1 MMEKETNQNIE
12 SLKENA
18 TSGAEETM
26 EATEVMEPTETVDT
40 VDTVESTE
48 TVDTVESAET
58 SETAEAV
65 EPTEQTELS
74 ESAEMVEPTEQTETS
89 QPSSPS
95 TTSSGRKKH
104 SLSGKILIASLVVF
118 ALISLCA
125 LGYPFISHT
134 VNNIWA
140 RGSVVEYDNTVKTM
154 SDSEK
159 EAIMQAARDYNS
171 HASNAVK
178 DMLDNEDVDTEYED
192 VLNVVGDGQM
202 GTITIPCIDCNLPI
216 YHSTK
221 DGRKLN
227 DGAVHLINTALPIGG
242 EGNHCAISAHT
253 ALPGKDL
260 FNRLDEVEVGDMFYI
275 TVLDDTR
282 AYKVTDVNV
291 VLPEETQLLSRVPG
305 KDLCTLITCT
315 PYAVNTHRLLVTG
328 ERVFEST
335 KTLDDLIDETGA
347 DSGITIKT
355 LIVIACAVGM
365 LIVVIIFLMLV
376 KPWRFIARKK
386 LTADDTTM
394 IETENAQGT
403 QSSEQDISDAEK
415 SADSNTVE
423 NADKS

>member
-1 MMEKETNQNIE
+1 MEKETNQNTE

-26 EATEVMEPTETVDT
+26 EATEVKEPTETVDT
-40 VDTVESTE
+40 MESAEQTEPVEIVESTE
-48 TVDTVESAET
+48 
-58 SETAEAV
+58 
-65 EPTEQTELS
+65 PTETPQ
-74 ESAEMVEPTEQTETS
+74 
-89 QPSSPS
+89 
-95 TTSSGRKKH
+95 TSSLSMTSSVRKKR
-104 SLSGKILIASLVVF
+104 SLSSKILIASLVVF
-118 ALISLCA
+118 AVISLCA

-140 RGSVVEYDNTVKTM
+140 RGSVVGYDNTVKTM

-202 GTITIPCIDCNLPI
+202 GTLTIPCIDCNLPV

-253 ALPGKDL
+253 ALPGKEL

-282 AYKVTDVNV
+282 AYKVTDINV
-291 VLPEETQLLSRVPG
+291 VLPEDTKLLSRVPG

-365 LIVVIIFLMLV
+365 LLVLIIILLLV
-376 KPWRFIARKK
+376 KPWRFIAKK
-386 LTADDTTM
+386 KSTADDTNSV
-394 IETENAQGT
+394 EAENEQGV
-403 QSSEQDISDAEK
+403 QSSEQGISDDEK
-415 SADSNTVE
+415 LVDSETVE
-423 NADKS
+423 NTDKS

>member
-1 MMEKETNQNIE
+1 MMEKETNQNTE

-26 EATEVMEPTETVDT
+26 EETEVMEPTETVDT
-40 VDTVESTE
+40 VESAEQTKLVEIVESTE
-48 TVDTVESAET
+48 
-58 SETAEAV
+58 
-65 EPTEQTELS
+65 PTETPQT
-74 ESAEMVEPTEQTETS
+74 
-89 QPSSPS
+89 SSPS
-95 TTSSGRKKH
+95 MTSSGRKKR
-104 SLSGKILIASLVVF
+104 SLSSKILIASLVVF
-118 ALISLCA
+118 AVVSLCA

-140 RGSVVEYDNTVKTM
+140 RGSVVSYDNTVKTM
-154 SDSEK
+154 SDSTK

-202 GTITIPCIDCNLPI
+202 GTLTIPCIDCNLPV

-253 ALPGKDL
+253 ALPGKEL

-282 AYKVTDVNV
+282 AYKVTDINV
-291 VLPEETQLLSRVPG
+291 VLPEDTKLLSRVPG

-365 LIVVIIFLMLV
+365 LLVLIIILLLV
-376 KPWRFIARKK
+376 KPWRFIAKK
-386 LTADDTTM
+386 KSTGDD
-394 IETENAQGT
+394 ISSVEAENEQGV
-403 QSSEQDISDAEK
+403 QSSEQGISDAEK
-415 SADSNTVE
+415 SVDSETVE
-423 NADKS
+423 NTDKS

>member
-1 MMEKETNQNIE
+1 MEKETNQNTK
-12 SLKENA
+12 SLRENA
-18 TSGAEETM
+18 TSGVEEPVETAETTKTSGVTETAETM
-26 EATEVMEPTETVDT
+26 EVTEPTKH
-40 VDTVESTE
+40 TE
-48 TVDTVESAET
+48 P
-58 SETAEAV
+58 V
-65 EPTEQTELS
+65 EPVKQMGE
-74 ESAEMVEPTEQTETS
+74 TETS
-89 QPSSPS
+89 QQSSPS
-95 TTSSGRKKH
+95 TTSSGRKKR

-118 ALISLCA
+118 ALVSLCA
-125 LGYPFISHT
+125 LGYPLISHT

-140 RGSVVEYDNTVKTM
+140 RGSVVDYDNTVKTM

-159 EAIMQAARDYNS
+159 EAMMQAAREYNS

-202 GTITIPCIDCNLPI
+202 GTLTIPCIDCNLPV
-216 YHSTK
+216 YHTTK

-260 FNRLDEVEVGDMFYI
+260 FNHLDEVEVGDMFYV

-282 AYKVTDVNV
+282 AYKVTDINV
-291 VLPEETQLLSRVPG
+291 VLPEDTRLLARVPG

-347 DSGITIKT
+347 DSGITGKL

-365 LIVVIIFLMLV
+365 LIVLIIILLLV
-376 KPWRFIARKK
+376 KPWRFITKK
-386 LTADDTTM
+386 KSTADDTGTA
-394 IETENAQGT
+394 ETENAQGI
-403 QSSEQDISDAEK
+403 QNSKQGISDAEN
-415 SADSNTVE
+415 SADSETVE
-423 NADKS
+423 NADKSED

>member
-1 MMEKETNQNIE
+1 MMEKEKNQNTE
-12 SLKENA
+12 SLRENA
-18 TSGAEETM
+18 TSGVEEPVETSGETEPTAETM
-26 EATEVMEPTETVDT
+26 ETVGTVEPAEQTGETET
-40 VDTVESTE
+40 
-48 TVDTVESAET
+48 
-58 SETAEAV
+58 
-65 EPTEQTELS
+65 PQL
-74 ESAEMVEPTEQTETS
+74 
-89 QPSSPS
+89 SSPS
-95 TTSSGRKKH
+95 TTSSGRKKR
-104 SLSGKILIASLVVF
+104 SLSSKILIASLVVF

-125 LGYPFISHT
+125 LGYPLISHT

-140 RGSVVEYDNTVKTM
+140 RGSVVDYDNTVKTM

-159 EAIMQAARDYNS
+159 EEMMQAAREYNS

-178 DMLDNEDVDTEYED
+178 DMLDNEDVDTEYEE

-202 GTITIPCIDCNLPI
+202 GTLTIPCIDCNLPV
-216 YHSTK
+216 YHTTK

-260 FNRLDEVEVGDMFYI
+260 FNRLDEVEVGDMFYV

-282 AYKVTDVNV
+282 AYKVTDINV
-291 VLPEETQLLSRVPG
+291 VLPEDTRLLARVPG

-347 DSGITIKT
+347 DSGITGRL
-355 LIVIACAVGM
+355 LIVIASAVGM
-365 LIVVIIFLMLV
+365 LIVLTIILLLV
-376 KPWRFIARKK
+376 KPWRFVAKK
-386 LTADDTTM
+386 KSTAVDTDTA
-394 IETENAQGT
+394 ETENTQGM
-403 QSSEQDISDAEK
+403 QDIEQGISDAEN
-415 SADSNTVE
+415 SVDCETVE
-423 NADKS
+423 NADKSED

>member
-1 MMEKETNQNIE
+1 MEKETNQNTE
-12 SLKENA
+12 SLRENA
-18 TSGAEETM
+18 TSGVKEPVETTVVTEIAETTEETM
-26 EATEVMEPTETVDT
+26 ETSGVAGTAETMGAAEPT
-40 VDTVESTE
+40 DTVETI
-48 TVDTVESAET
+48 
-58 SETAEAV
+58 
-65 EPTEQTELS
+65 
-74 ESAEMVEPTEQTETS
+74 EQTETS

-104 SLSGKILIASLVVF
+104 SLSSKILIASLIVF

-159 EAIMQAARDYNS
+159 EAMMQAAREYNS

-202 GTITIPCIDCNLPI
+202 GTLTIPCIDCNLPV
-216 YHSTK
+216 YHTTK

-260 FNRLDEVEVGDMFYI
+260 FNRLDEVEVGDMFYV

-282 AYKVTDVNV
+282 AYKVTDINV
-291 VLPEETQLLSRVPG
+291 VLPEDTQLLSRVPG

-365 LIVVIIFLMLV
+365 LLVLIIVLLLV
-376 KPWRFIARKK
+376 KPWRFIAKK
-386 LTADDTTM
+386 KSTGDDTAM
-394 IETENAQGT
+394 VEAENDQGM

-415 SADSNTVE
+415 SVDSETVE
-423 NADKS
+423 NDDKS

>member
-1 MMEKETNQNIE
+1 MMEKETNQNTE

-26 EATEVMEPTETVDT
+26 EETEVKEP
-40 VDTVESTE
+40 TE
-48 TVDTVESAET
+48 TVDTVESAEQT
-58 SETAEAV
+58 EPVEIVEST
-65 EPTEQTELS
+65 EPTETPQ
-74 ESAEMVEPTEQTETS
+74 
-89 QPSSPS
+89 
-95 TTSSGRKKH
+95 TSSLSMTSSVRKKR
-104 SLSGKILIASLVVF
+104 SLSSKILIASLVVF
-118 ALISLCA
+118 AVISLCA

-140 RGSVVEYDNTVKTM
+140 RGSVVGYDNTVKTM

-202 GTITIPCIDCNLPI
+202 GTLTIPCIDCNLPV

-253 ALPGKDL
+253 ALPGKEL

-282 AYKVTDVNV
+282 AYKVTDINV
-291 VLPEETQLLSRVPG
+291 VLPEDTQLLSRVPG

-335 KTLDDLIDETGA
+335 KTLNDLIDETGA

-365 LIVVIIFLMLV
+365 LIVLIIILLLV
-376 KPWRFIARKK
+376 KPWRFIAKK
-386 LTADDTTM
+386 KSTGDDTAM
-394 IETENAQGT
+394 VGAENDQGM

-415 SADSNTVE
+415 SADSDTVE

>member
-1 MMEKETNQNIE
+1 MEKETNQNTK
-12 SLKENA
+12 SLRENA
-18 TSGAEETM
+18 TSGVEEPVETADTTKTSGVTETAETM
-26 EATEVMEPTETVDT
+26 EVTEPTKH
-40 VDTVESTE
+40 TE
-48 TVDTVESAET
+48 P
-58 SETAEAV
+58 V
-65 EPTEQTELS
+65 EPVKQMGE
-74 ESAEMVEPTEQTETS
+74 TETS
-89 QPSSPS
+89 QQSSPS
-95 TTSSGRKKH
+95 TTSSGRKKR

-118 ALISLCA
+118 ALVSLCA
-125 LGYPFISHT
+125 IGYPLISHT

-140 RGSVVEYDNTVKTM
+140 RGSVVDYDNTVKTM

-159 EAIMQAARDYNS
+159 EAMMQAAREYNS

-202 GTITIPCIDCNLPI
+202 GTLTIPCIDCNLPV
-216 YHSTK
+216 YHTTK

-260 FNRLDEVEVGDMFYI
+260 FNRLDEVEVGDMFYV

-282 AYKVTDVNV
+282 AYKVTDINV
-291 VLPEETQLLSRVPG
+291 VLPEDTRLLSRVPG

-347 DSGITIKT
+347 DSGITGKL

-365 LIVVIIFLMLV
+365 LIVLIIILLLV
-376 KPWRFIARKK
+376 KPWRFIAKKK
-386 LTADDTTM
+386 LTADDTNSV
-394 IETENAQGT
+394 ETENEQGV
-403 QSSEQDISDAEK
+403 QSSEQGISDDEK
-415 SADSNTVE
+415 LVDSETVE
-423 NADKS
+423 NTDKS

>member
-1 MMEKETNQNIE
+1 
-12 SLKENA
+12 
-18 TSGAEETM
+18 
-26 EATEVMEPTETVDT
+26 
-40 VDTVESTE
+40 
-48 TVDTVESAET
+48 
-58 SETAEAV
+58 
-65 EPTEQTELS
+65 
-74 ESAEMVEPTEQTETS
+74 
-89 QPSSPS
+89 
-95 TTSSGRKKH
+95 
-104 SLSGKILIASLVVF
+104 
-118 ALISLCA
+118 
-125 LGYPFISHT
+125 
-134 VNNIWA
+134 
-140 RGSVVEYDNTVKTM
+140 M
-154 SDSEK
+154 SDSKK

-202 GTITIPCIDCNLPI
+202 GTLTIPCIDCNLPV

-253 ALPGKDL
+253 ALPGKEL

-282 AYKVTDVNV
+282 AYKVTDINV
-291 VLPEETQLLSRVPG
+291 VLPEDTKLLSRVPG

-365 LIVVIIFLMLV
+365 LIVLIIILLLV
-376 KPWRFIARKK
+376 KPWRFIAKK
-386 LTADDTTM
+386 KSTGDDTDM
-394 IETENAQGT
+394 VEAENAHGM

-415 SADSNTVE
+415 SVDSETVE
-423 NADKS
+423 NTDKS

>member
-1 MMEKETNQNIE
+1 MMEKDTNQNTE

-26 EATEVMEPTETVDT
+26 EETEVMKPTEVMEPTETVDT
-40 VDTVESTE
+40 V
-48 TVDTVESAET
+48 ESAEQT
-58 SETAEAV
+58 KPVEIM
-65 EPTEQTELS
+65 EPTE
-74 ESAEMVEPTEQTETS
+74 PTETPQT
-89 QPSSPS
+89 SSPS
-95 TTSSGRKKH
+95 MTSSGRKKR
-104 SLSGKILIASLVVF
+104 SLSSKILIASLAVF
-118 ALISLCA
+118 AVISLCA

-140 RGSVVEYDNTVKTM
+140 RGSVVGYDNTVKTM
-154 SDSEK
+154 SDSKK

-202 GTITIPCIDCNLPI
+202 GTLTIPCIDCNLPV

-253 ALPGKDL
+253 ALPGKEL

-282 AYKVTDVNV
+282 AYKVTDINV
-291 VLPEETQLLSRVPG
+291 VLPEDTKLLSRVPG

-365 LIVVIIFLMLV
+365 LIVLIIILLLV
-376 KPWRFIARKK
+376 KPWRFIAKK
-386 LTADDTTM
+386 KSTGDDTDM
-394 IETENAQGT
+394 VEAENAHGM

-415 SADSNTVE
+415 SVDSETVE
-423 NADKS
+423 NTDKS

>member
-1 MMEKETNQNIE
+1 MEKETNQNTE

-26 EATEVMEPTETVDT
+26 EATEVKEPTETVDT
-40 VDTVESTE
+40 MESAEQTEPVEIVESTE
-48 TVDTVESAET
+48 
-58 SETAEAV
+58 
-65 EPTEQTELS
+65 PTETPQ
-74 ESAEMVEPTEQTETS
+74 
-89 QPSSPS
+89 
-95 TTSSGRKKH
+95 TSSLSMTSSVRKKR
-104 SLSGKILIASLVVF
+104 SLSSKILIASLVVF
-118 ALISLCA
+118 AVISLCA

-140 RGSVVEYDNTVKTM
+140 RGSVVGYDNTVKTM

-202 GTITIPCIDCNLPI
+202 GTLTIPCIDCNLPV

-253 ALPGKDL
+253 ALPGKEL

-282 AYKVTDVNV
+282 AYKVTDINV
-291 VLPEETQLLSRVPG
+291 VLPEDTKLLSRVPG

-365 LIVVIIFLMLV
+365 LLVLIIILLLV
-376 KPWRFIARKK
+376 KPWRFIAKK
-386 LTADDTTM
+386 KSTGDDTAM
-394 IETENAQGT
+394 VEAENAHGM

-415 SADSNTVE
+415 SVDSETVE
-423 NADKS
+423 NTDKS

>member
-1 MMEKETNQNIE
+1 MMEKETNQNTE
-12 SLKENA
+12 SLRENA
-18 TSGAEETM
+18 PSVVKEPVETTGVAETIGEAETL
-26 EATEVMEPTETVDT
+26 EATEPTETT
-40 VDTVESTE
+40 
-48 TVDTVESAET
+48 
-58 SETAEAV
+58 ETAE
-65 EPTEQTELS
+65 PTET
-74 ESAEMVEPTEQTETS
+74 P

-95 TTSSGRKKH
+95 TTSSGRKKR
-104 SLSGKILIASLVVF
+104 SLSGKILIVSLVVF

-125 LGYPFISHT
+125 LGYPLISHT

-140 RGSVVEYDNTVKTM
+140 RGSVVDYDNTVKTM

-159 EAIMQAARDYNS
+159 EAMMQAAREYNS

-178 DMLDNEDVDTEYED
+178 DMLDNEEVDTEYED

-202 GTITIPCIDCNLPI
+202 GTLTIPCIDCNLPV
-216 YHSTK
+216 YHTTK

-260 FNRLDEVEVGDMFYI
+260 FNRLDEVEVGDMFYV

-282 AYKVTDVNV
+282 AYKVTDINI
-291 VLPEETQLLSRVPG
+291 VLPEDTRLLARVPG

-347 DSGITIKT
+347 DSGITGKL
-355 LIVIACAVGM
+355 LIVIASAVGM
-365 LIVVIIFLMLV
+365 LIVLIIILLLI
-376 KPWRFIARKK
+376 KPWRFIAKK
-386 LTADDTTM
+386 KSTTNDTDM
-394 IETENAQGT
+394 EETENSQG
-403 QSSEQDISDAEK
+403 ISDAEK
-415 SADSNTVE
+415 SVDSETIE
-423 NADKS
+423 NADKPED

>member
-1 MMEKETNQNIE
+1 MMEKETNQNTK
-12 SLKENA
+12 SLRENA
-18 TSGAEETM
+18 TSGVEEPVETAETTKTSGVTETAETM
-26 EATEVMEPTETVDT
+26 EVTEPTKH
-40 VDTVESTE
+40 TE
-48 TVDTVESAET
+48 P
-58 SETAEAV
+58 V
-65 EPTEQTELS
+65 EPVKQMGE
-74 ESAEMVEPTEQTETS
+74 TETS
-89 QPSSPS
+89 QQSSPS
-95 TTSSGRKKH
+95 TTSSGRKKR

-118 ALISLCA
+118 ALVSLCA
-125 LGYPFISHT
+125 LGYPLISHT

-140 RGSVVEYDNTVKTM
+140 RGSVVDYDNTVKTM

-159 EAIMQAARDYNS
+159 EAMMQAAREYNS

-202 GTITIPCIDCNLPI
+202 GTLTIPCIDCNLPV
-216 YHSTK
+216 YHTTK

-260 FNRLDEVEVGDMFYI
+260 FNRLDEVEVGDMFYV

-282 AYKVTDVNV
+282 AYKVTDINV
-291 VLPEETQLLSRVPG
+291 VLPEDTRLLSRVPG

-335 KTLDDLIDETGA
+335 KILDDLIDETGA
-347 DSGITIKT
+347 DSGITGKL

-365 LIVVIIFLMLV
+365 LIVLIIILLLV
-376 KPWRFIARKK
+376 KPWRFIAKK
-386 LTADDTTM
+386 KSTADNIDTT
-394 IETENAQGT
+394 ETENSQGMED
-403 QSSEQDISDAEK
+403 SERDISDAEN
-415 SADSNTVE
+415 SADSETVE
-423 NADKS
+423 NADKSED

>member
-1 MMEKETNQNIE
+1 MEKETNQNTE
-12 SLKENA
+12 SLRENA
-18 TSGAEETM
+18 TSGGEPAKTM
-26 EATEVMEPTETVDT
+26 ETLEVAKPSGVTESVGEVEPAESSETV
-40 VDTVESTE
+40 
-48 TVDTVESAET
+48 
-58 SETAEAV
+58 EA
-65 EPTEQTELS
+65 L
-74 ESAEMVEPTEQTETS
+74 EPTEQTETS
-89 QPSSPS
+89 QSSSPS
-95 TTSSGRKKH
+95 TISSGRKKH
-104 SLSGKILIASLVVF
+104 SLSSKILIASLVVF

-159 EAIMQAARDYNS
+159 EAMMQAAREYNS

-202 GTITIPCIDCNLPI
+202 GTLTIPCIDCNLPV
-216 YHSTK
+216 YHTTK

-260 FNRLDEVEVGDMFYI
+260 FNRLDEVEVGDMFYV

-282 AYKVTDVNV
+282 AYKVTDINV
-291 VLPEETQLLSRVPG
+291 VLPEDTQLLSRVPG

-365 LIVVIIFLMLV
+365 LLVLIIVLLLV
-376 KPWRFIARKK
+376 KPWRFIAKK
-386 LTADDTTM
+386 KSTGDDTTM
-394 IETENAQGT
+394 VGAENDQGM

-415 SADSNTVE
+415 SADSDTVE

>member
-1 MMEKETNQNIE
+1 MEKETNQNIE
-12 SLKENA
+12 SLRENA

-26 EATEVMEPTETVDT
+26 EATEVKEPTETVDT
-40 VDTVESTE
+40 M
-48 TVDTVESAET
+48 ESAEQT
-58 SETAEAV
+58 EPVEIV
-65 EPTEQTELS
+65 EPTE
-74 ESAEMVEPTEQTETS
+74 PTETPQ
-89 QPSSPS
+89 
-95 TTSSGRKKH
+95 TSSLSMTSSVRKKR
-104 SLSGKILIASLVVF
+104 SLSSKILIASLVVF
-118 ALISLCA
+118 AVISLCA

-140 RGSVVEYDNTVKTM
+140 RGSVVDYDNTVKTM

-202 GTITIPCIDCNLPI
+202 GTLTIPCIDCNLPV

-253 ALPGKDL
+253 ALPGKEL
-260 FNRLDEVEVGDMFYI
+260 FNRLDAVEVGDMFYI

-282 AYKVTDVNV
+282 AYKVTDINV
-291 VLPEETQLLSRVPG
+291 VSPEDTQLLTRVPG

-365 LIVVIIFLMLV
+365 LLVLIIVLLLV
-376 KPWRFIARKK
+376 KPWRFIAKK
-386 LTADDTTM
+386 KSTGDDITM
-394 IETENAQGT
+394 VEAENDQGM

-415 SADSNTVE
+415 SADSDTVE

>member
-1 MMEKETNQNIE
+1 MMEKETNQNTE

-26 EATEVMEPTETVDT
+26 EETEVMEPTETVDT
-40 VDTVESTE
+40 V
-48 TVDTVESAET
+48 ESAEQT
-58 SETAEAV
+58 KPVEIV
-65 EPTEQTELS
+65 EPTE
-74 ESAEMVEPTEQTETS
+74 PTETPQT
-89 QPSSPS
+89 SSPS
-95 TTSSGRKKH
+95 MTSSGRKKR
-104 SLSGKILIASLVVF
+104 SLSSKILIASLAVF
-118 ALISLCA
+118 AVISLCA

-140 RGSVVEYDNTVKTM
+140 RGSVVSYDNTVKTM
-154 SDSEK
+154 SDSKK

-202 GTITIPCIDCNLPI
+202 GTLTIPCIDCNLPV

-253 ALPGKDL
+253 ALPGKEL

-365 LIVVIIFLMLV
+365 LLVLIIILLLV
-376 KPWRFIARKK
+376 KPWRFIVKK
-386 LTADDTTM
+386 KSTADNTNSV
-394 IETENAQGT
+394 EAENEQGV
-403 QSSEQDISDAEK
+403 QSSEQGISDDEK
-415 SADSNTVE
+415 SVDSETVE
-423 NADKS
+423 NTDKS

>member
-1 MMEKETNQNIE
+1 MMEKETNQNTE

-18 TSGAEETM
+18 ISGAEETM
-26 EATEVMEPTETVDT
+26 EATEVMEPTETVG
-40 VDTVESTE
+40 
-48 TVDTVESAET
+48 TVESAE
-58 SETAEAV
+58 
-65 EPTEQTELS
+65 QT
-74 ESAEMVEPTEQTETS
+74 ESAEMVKPTESTETP
-89 QPSSPS
+89 QTSSPS
-95 TTSSGRKKH
+95 MTSSGRKKR
-104 SLSGKILIASLVVF
+104 SLSSKILIASLVVF
-118 ALISLCA
+118 ALISLCT

-140 RGSVVEYDNTVKTM
+140 RGSVVNYDNTVKTM

-282 AYKVTDVNV
+282 AYKVTDINV
-291 VLPEETQLLSRVPG
+291 VLPEETQLLSRVQG

-355 LIVIACAVGM
+355 LIIIACAVGM
-365 LIVVIIFLMLV
+365 LILIIIFLMLV

-386 LTADDTTM
+386 LTADDATM
-394 IETENAQGT
+394 IEIENAQGT
-403 QSSEQDISDAEK
+403 QSSEQGISDAEK
-415 SADSNTVE
+415 LVDSETVE

>member
-1 MMEKETNQNIE
+1 MMEKETNQNTE

-26 EATEVMEPTETVDT
+26 EETEVMEPTETVDT
-40 VDTVESTE
+40 VESAEQTKPVEIVESTE
-48 TVDTVESAET
+48 
-58 SETAEAV
+58 
-65 EPTEQTELS
+65 PTETPQTSSLS
-74 ESAEMVEPTEQTETS
+74 M
-89 QPSSPS
+89 
-95 TTSSGRKKH
+95 TSSGRKKR
-104 SLSGKILIASLVVF
+104 SLSSKILIASLAVF
-118 ALISLCA
+118 AVVSLCA

-140 RGSVVEYDNTVKTM
+140 RGSVVSYDNTVKTM
-154 SDSEK
+154 SDSTK

-202 GTITIPCIDCNLPI
+202 GTLTIPCIDCNLPV

-253 ALPGKDL
+253 ALPGKEL

-282 AYKVTDVNV
+282 AYKVTDINV
-291 VLPEETQLLSRVPG
+291 VLPEDTKLLSRVPG

-365 LIVVIIFLMLV
+365 LLVLIIILLLV
-376 KPWRFIARKK
+376 KPWRFIAKK
-386 LTADDTTM
+386 KSTGDDTSSV
-394 IETENAQGT
+394 EAENEQSV
-403 QSSEQDISDAEK
+403 QSSEQGISDDEK
-415 SADSNTVE
+415 SVDSETVE
-423 NADKS
+423 NTDKS

>member
-1 MMEKETNQNIE
+1 MEKETNQNTE
-12 SLKENA
+12 SLRENA
-18 TSGAEETM
+18 TSGVKEPVETTVVTEIAETTEETM
-26 EATEVMEPTETVDT
+26 ETSGVAGTAETMGAAEPT
-40 VDTVESTE
+40 DTVETI
-48 TVDTVESAET
+48 
-58 SETAEAV
+58 
-65 EPTEQTELS
+65 
-74 ESAEMVEPTEQTETS
+74 EQTETS

-104 SLSGKILIASLVVF
+104 SLSSKILIASLIVF

-159 EAIMQAARDYNS
+159 EAMMQAAREYNS

-202 GTITIPCIDCNLPI
+202 GTLTIPCIDCNLPV
-216 YHSTK
+216 YHTTK

-260 FNRLDEVEVGDMFYI
+260 FNRLDEVEVGDMFYV

-282 AYKVTDVNV
+282 AYKVTDINV
-291 VLPEETQLLSRVPG
+291 VLPEDTQLLSRVPG

-347 DSGITIKT
+347 DSSITIKT

-365 LIVVIIFLMLV
+365 LLVLIIVLLLV
-376 KPWRFIARKK
+376 KPWRFIAKK
-386 LTADDTTM
+386 KSTGDDTAM
-394 IETENAQGT
+394 VEAENDQGM

-415 SADSNTVE
+415 SVDSETVE
-423 NADKS
+423 NDDKS

>member
-1 MMEKETNQNIE
+1 MMEKETNQNTE

-26 EATEVMEPTETVDT
+26 EETEVMEPTETVDT
-40 VDTVESTE
+40 VESAEQTKPVEIVESTE
-48 TVDTVESAET
+48 
-58 SETAEAV
+58 
-65 EPTEQTELS
+65 PTETPQTSSLS
-74 ESAEMVEPTEQTETS
+74 M
-89 QPSSPS
+89 
-95 TTSSGRKKH
+95 TSSGRKKR
-104 SLSGKILIASLVVF
+104 SLSSKILIASLAVF
-118 ALISLCA
+118 AVISLCA

-140 RGSVVEYDNTVKTM
+140 RGSVVSYDNTVKTM
-154 SDSEK
+154 SDSTK

-202 GTITIPCIDCNLPI
+202 GTLTIPCIDCNLPV

-253 ALPGKDL
+253 ALPGKEL

-282 AYKVTDVNV
+282 AYKVTDINV
-291 VLPEETQLLSRVPG
+291 VLPEDTKLLSRVPG

-365 LIVVIIFLMLV
+365 LLVLIIILLLV
-376 KPWRFIARKK
+376 KPWRFIAKK
-386 LTADDTTM
+386 KSTGDDTSSV
-394 IETENAQGT
+394 EAENEQSV
-403 QSSEQDISDAEK
+403 QSSEQGISDDEK
-415 SADSNTVE
+415 SVDSETVE
-423 NADKS
+423 NTDKS

>member
-1 MMEKETNQNIE
+1 MMEKETNQNTE

-26 EATEVMEPTETVDT
+26 EETEVMEPTETA
-40 VDTVESTE
+40 
-48 TVDTVESAET
+48 ESAEQT
-58 SETAEAV
+58 EPVEIM
-65 EPTEQTELS
+65 EPTE
-74 ESAEMVEPTEQTETS
+74 PTETPQT
-89 QPSSPS
+89 SSLS
-95 TTSSGRKKH
+95 MTSSGRKKR
-104 SLSGKILIASLVVF
+104 SLSSKILIASLAVF
-118 ALISLCA
+118 AVVSLCA

-140 RGSVVEYDNTVKTM
+140 RGSVVSYDNTVKTM
-154 SDSEK
+154 SDSTK

-202 GTITIPCIDCNLPI
+202 GTLTIPCIDCNLPV

-253 ALPGKDL
+253 ALPGKEL

-282 AYKVTDVNV
+282 AYKVTDINV
-291 VLPEETQLLSRVPG
+291 VLPEDTKLLSRVPG

-355 LIVIACAVGM
+355 LTVIACAVGM
-365 LIVVIIFLMLV
+365 LLVLIIILLLV
-376 KPWRFIARKK
+376 KPWRFIAKK
-386 LTADDTTM
+386 KSTGDDTSSV
-394 IETENAQGT
+394 EAENEQGV
-403 QSSEQDISDAEK
+403 QSSEQGISDDEK
-415 SADSNTVE
+415 LVDSETVE
-423 NADKS
+423 NTDKS

>member
-1 MMEKETNQNIE
+1 MEKETNQNIE
-12 SLKENA
+12 SLRENA

-26 EATEVMEPTETVDT
+26 EATEVKEPTETVDT
-40 VDTVESTE
+40 M
-48 TVDTVESAET
+48 ESAEQT
-58 SETAEAV
+58 EPVEIV
-65 EPTEQTELS
+65 EPTE
-74 ESAEMVEPTEQTETS
+74 PTETPQ
-89 QPSSPS
+89 
-95 TTSSGRKKH
+95 TSSLSMTSSVRKKR

-140 RGSVVEYDNTVKTM
+140 RGSVTVKTM

-202 GTITIPCIDCNLPI
+202 GTLTIPCIDCNLPV

-260 FNRLDEVEVGDMFYI
+260 FNRLDEVEVGDMFYV

-282 AYKVTDVNV
+282 AYKVTDINV
-291 VLPEETQLLSRVPG
+291 VLPEDTQLLSRVPG

-347 DSGITIKT
+347 DSGITGKL

-365 LIVVIIFLMLV
+365 LIVLIIILLLV
-376 KPWRFIARKK
+376 KPWRFITKK
-386 LTADDTTM
+386 KSTADDTGTA
-394 IETENAQGT
+394 ETENAQGI
-403 QSSEQDISDAEK
+403 QNSKQGISDAEN
-415 SADSNTVE
+415 SADSETVE
-423 NADKS
+423 NADKSED

>member
-1 MMEKETNQNIE
+1 MMEKETNQNTE

-26 EATEVMEPTETVDT
+26 EETEVMKP
-40 VDTVESTE
+40 TE

-74 ESAEMVEPTEQTETS
+74 ESAEMVKPTEPTETPQT
-89 QPSSPS
+89 SSPS
-95 TTSSGRKKH
+95 MTSSGRKKR
-104 SLSGKILIASLVVF
+104 SLSSKILIASLAVF
-118 ALISLCA
+118 AVISLCA

-140 RGSVVEYDNTVKTM
+140 RGSVVGYDNTVKTM
-154 SDSEK
+154 SDSKK

-202 GTITIPCIDCNLPI
+202 GTLTIPCIDCNLPV

-253 ALPGKDL
+253 ALPGKEL

-282 AYKVTDVNV
+282 AYKVTDINV
-291 VLPEETQLLSRVPG
+291 VLPEDTKLLSRVPG

-365 LIVVIIFLMLV
+365 LIVLIIILLLV
-376 KPWRFIARKK
+376 KPWRFIAKK
-386 LTADDTTM
+386 KSTGDDTDM
-394 IETENAQGT
+394 VEAENAHGM

-415 SADSNTVE
+415 SVDSETVE
-423 NADKS
+423 NTDKS

>member
-1 MMEKETNQNIE
+1 MMEKEMNQNTE
-12 SLKENA
+12 SLRENA
-18 TSGAEETM
+18 TSGVEEPVEVAETTETSVVTETVEPSEETMETSGVAETAETVESTEETM
-26 EATEVMEPTETVDT
+26 EATESTEATET
-40 VDTVESTE
+40 
-48 TVDTVESAET
+48 
-58 SETAEAV
+58 
-65 EPTEQTELS
+65 TEQ
-74 ESAEMVEPTEQTETS
+74 METS

-95 TTSSGRKKH
+95 TTSSGRKKR
-104 SLSGKILIASLVVF
+104 SLSSKILIASLVVF

-159 EAIMQAARDYNS
+159 EAMLQAAREYNS

-178 DMLDNEDVDTEYED
+178 DMLDNEDVNTEYED

-216 YHSTK
+216 YHTTK
-221 DGRKLN
+221 DGKKLN

-260 FNRLDEVEVGDMFYI
+260 FNRLDEVEVGDMFYV

-282 AYKVTDVNV
+282 AYKVTDINV

-335 KTLDDLIDETGA
+335 KTLDDLIDETGV
-347 DSGITIKT
+347 DSGITGKL

-365 LIVVIIFLMLV
+365 LIVLIIILLLV
-376 KPWRFIARKK
+376 KPWRFIAKK
-386 LTADDTTM
+386 KSTADDTDTA
-394 IETENAQGT
+394 ETENTQDTQDGEQG
-403 QSSEQDISDAEK
+403 ISDAEK
-415 SADSNTVE
+415 SVDSETVE
-423 NADKS
+423 NADKSED

>member
-1 MMEKETNQNIE
+1 MMEKETNQNTE

-26 EATEVMEPTETVDT
+26 EETEVMEPTETVDT
-40 VDTVESTE
+40 V
-48 TVDTVESAET
+48 ESAEQT
-58 SETAEAV
+58 EPVEIM
-65 EPTEQTELS
+65 EPTE
-74 ESAEMVEPTEQTETS
+74 PTETPQT
-89 QPSSPS
+89 SSLS
-95 TTSSGRKKH
+95 MTSSGRKKR
-104 SLSGKILIASLVVF
+104 SLSSKILIASLVVF
-118 ALISLCA
+118 AVVSLCA

-140 RGSVVEYDNTVKTM
+140 RGSVVSYDNTVKTM
-154 SDSEK
+154 SDSTK

-202 GTITIPCIDCNLPI
+202 GTLTIPCIDCNLPV

-253 ALPGKDL
+253 ALPGKEL

-282 AYKVTDVNV
+282 AYKVTDINV
-291 VLPEETQLLSRVPG
+291 VLPEDTKLLSRVPG

-355 LIVIACAVGM
+355 LTVIACAVGM
-365 LIVVIIFLMLV
+365 LLVLIIILLLV
-376 KPWRFIARKK
+376 KPWRFIAKK
-386 LTADDTTM
+386 KSTADNTNSV
-394 IETENAQGT
+394 EAENEQGV
-403 QSSEQDISDAEK
+403 QSSEQGISDDEK
-415 SADSNTVE
+415 LVDSETVE
-423 NADKS
+423 NTDKS

>member
-1 MMEKETNQNIE
+1 MMEKETNQNTE
-12 SLKENA
+12 SLRENVPSGVVEPVEA
-18 TSGAEETM
+18 TGVTEPIGETM
-26 EATEVMEPTETVDT
+26 ETAETAEPTET
-40 VDTVESTE
+40 
-48 TVDTVESAET
+48 A
-58 SETAEAV
+58 
-65 EPTEQTELS
+65 EQTGE
-74 ESAEMVEPTEQTETS
+74 TETS

-95 TTSSGRKKH
+95 TTSSGRKKR

-118 ALISLCA
+118 ALISLGA
-125 LGYPFISHT
+125 LGYPLISHT

-140 RGSVVEYDNTVKTM
+140 RGSVVDYDNTVKTM

-159 EAIMQAARDYNS
+159 EAMMQAAREYNS

-178 DMLDNEDVDTEYED
+178 DMLDNEEVDTEYED

-202 GTITIPCIDCNLPI
+202 GTLTIPCIDCNLPV
-216 YHSTK
+216 YHTTK

-260 FNRLDEVEVGDMFYI
+260 FNRLDEVEIGDMFYV

-282 AYKVTDVNV
+282 AYKVTDINI
-291 VLPEETQLLSRVPG
+291 VLPEDTRLLARVPG

-347 DSGITIKT
+347 DSGITSKL
-355 LIVIACAVGM
+355 LIVIASAVGM
-365 LIVVIIFLMLV
+365 LIVLIIILLLV
-376 KPWRFIARKK
+376 KPWRFIAKK
-386 LTADDTTM
+386 KSTADDTDM
-394 IETENAQGT
+394 VETEKAQGIEDNK
-403 QSSEQDISDAEK
+403 QGISDVEK
-415 SADSNTVE
+415 SVDSETVE
-423 NADKS
+423 DTDKSED

>member
-1 MMEKETNQNIE
+1 MMEKETNQNTE

-26 EATEVMEPTETVDT
+26 EETEVMEPTETVN
-40 VDTVESTE
+40 
-48 TVDTVESAET
+48 TVESAEQT
-58 SETAEAV
+58 EPVEIVEST
-65 EPTEQTELS
+65 EPTETPQT
-74 ESAEMVEPTEQTETS
+74 
-89 QPSSPS
+89 SSPS
-95 TTSSGRKKH
+95 MTSSGRKKR
-104 SLSGKILIASLVVF
+104 SLSSKILIASLVVF
-118 ALISLCA
+118 AVVSLCA

-140 RGSVVEYDNTVKTM
+140 RGSVVSYDNTVKTM
-154 SDSEK
+154 SDSKK

-202 GTITIPCIDCNLPI
+202 GTLTIPCIDCNLPV

-253 ALPGKDL
+253 ALPGKEL

-282 AYKVTDVNV
+282 AYKVTDINV
-291 VLPEETQLLSRVPG
+291 VLPEDTKLLSRVPG

-365 LIVVIIFLMLV
+365 LIVLIIILLLV
-376 KPWRFIARKK
+376 KPWRFIAKK
-386 LTADDTTM
+386 KSTGDDTSSV
-394 IETENAQGT
+394 EAENEQSV
-403 QSSEQDISDAEK
+403 QSSEQGISDAEK
-415 SADSNTVE
+415 SVDSETVE
-423 NADKS
+423 NTDKS

>member
-1 MMEKETNQNIE
+1 MEKETNQNTE

-26 EATEVMEPTETVDT
+26 EATEVKEPTETVDT
-40 VDTVESTE
+40 MESAEQTEPVEIVESTE
-48 TVDTVESAET
+48 
-58 SETAEAV
+58 
-65 EPTEQTELS
+65 PTETPQT
-74 ESAEMVEPTEQTETS
+74 
-89 QPSSPS
+89 SSPS
-95 TTSSGRKKH
+95 MTSSGRKKR
-104 SLSGKILIASLVVF
+104 SLSSKILIASLVVF
-118 ALISLCA
+118 AVISLCA

-140 RGSVVEYDNTVKTM
+140 RGSVVGYDNTVKTM

-202 GTITIPCIDCNLPI
+202 GTLTIPCIDCNLPV

-253 ALPGKDL
+253 ALPGKEL
-260 FNRLDEVEVGDMFYI
+260 FNRLDEVEVGDIFYI

-282 AYKVTDVNV
+282 AYKVTDINV
-291 VLPEETQLLSRVPG
+291 VLPEDTKLLSRVPG

-365 LIVVIIFLMLV
+365 LLVLIIILLLV
-376 KPWRFIARKK
+376 KPWRFIAKK
-386 LTADDTTM
+386 KSTGDDTAM
-394 IETENAQGT
+394 VEAENAHGM
-403 QSSEQDISDAEK
+403 QSSEQGISDDEK
-415 SADSNTVE
+415 SVDSETVE
-423 NADKS
+423 NTDKS

>member
-1 MMEKETNQNIE
+1 MMEKETNQNTE

-26 EATEVMEPTETVDT
+26 EETEVMEPTETVDT
-40 VDTVESTE
+40 V
-48 TVDTVESAET
+48 ESAEQT
-58 SETAEAV
+58 EPVEIV
-65 EPTEQTELS
+65 EPTE
-74 ESAEMVEPTEQTETS
+74 PTETPQT
-89 QPSSPS
+89 SSPS
-95 TTSSGRKKH
+95 MTSSGRKKR
-104 SLSGKILIASLVVF
+104 SLSSKILIASLAVF
-118 ALISLCA
+118 AVISLCA

-140 RGSVVEYDNTVKTM
+140 RGSVVSYDNTVKTM
-154 SDSEK
+154 SDSTK

-202 GTITIPCIDCNLPI
+202 GTLTIPCIDCNLPV

-253 ALPGKDL
+253 ALPGKEL

-282 AYKVTDVNV
+282 AYKVTDINV
-291 VLPEETQLLSRVPG
+291 VLPEDTKLLSRVPG

-355 LIVIACAVGM
+355 LTVIACAVGM
-365 LIVVIIFLMLV
+365 LLVLIIILLLV
-376 KPWRFIARKK
+376 KPWRFIAKK
-386 LTADDTTM
+386 KSTGDDTSSV
-394 IETENAQGT
+394 EAENEQGV
-403 QSSEQDISDAEK
+403 QSSEQGISDAEK
-415 SADSNTVE
+415 LVDSETVE
-423 NADKS
+423 NTDKS

>member
-1 MMEKETNQNIE
+1 MMEKEMNQNTE

-26 EATEVMEPTETVDT
+26 EETEVMEPTETVDT
-40 VDTVESTE
+40 V
-48 TVDTVESAET
+48 ESAEQT
-58 SETAEAV
+58 EPVEIV
-65 EPTEQTELS
+65 EPTE
-74 ESAEMVEPTEQTETS
+74 PTETPQT
-89 QPSSPS
+89 SSPS
-95 TTSSGRKKH
+95 MTSSGRKKR
-104 SLSGKILIASLVVF
+104 SLSSKILIASLAVF
-118 ALISLCA
+118 AVISLCA

-140 RGSVVEYDNTVKTM
+140 RGSVVSYDNTVKTM
-154 SDSEK
+154 SDSTK

-202 GTITIPCIDCNLPI
+202 GTLTIPCIDCNLPV

-253 ALPGKDL
+253 ALPGKEL

-282 AYKVTDVNV
+282 AYKVTDINV
-291 VLPEETQLLSRVPG
+291 VLPEDTKLLSRVPG

-355 LIVIACAVGM
+355 LTVIACAVGM
-365 LIVVIIFLMLV
+365 LLVLIIILLLV
-376 KPWRFIARKK
+376 KPWRFIAKK
-386 LTADDTTM
+386 KSTGDDTSSV
-394 IETENAQGT
+394 EAENEQGV
-403 QSSEQDISDAEK
+403 QSSEQGISDAEK
-415 SADSNTVE
+415 LVDSETVE
-423 NADKS
+423 NTDKS

>member
-1 MMEKETNQNIE
+1 MEKETNQNIE
-12 SLKENA
+12 SLRENA

-26 EATEVMEPTETVDT
+26 EATEVKEPTETVDT
-40 VDTVESTE
+40 M
-48 TVDTVESAET
+48 ESAEQT
-58 SETAEAV
+58 EPVEIV
-65 EPTEQTELS
+65 EPTE
-74 ESAEMVEPTEQTETS
+74 PTETPQ
-89 QPSSPS
+89 
-95 TTSSGRKKH
+95 TSSLSMTSSVRKKR

-140 RGSVVEYDNTVKTM
+140 RGSVVDYDNTVKTM

-202 GTITIPCIDCNLPI
+202 GTLTIPCIDCNLPV

-253 ALPGKDL
+253 ALPGKEL
-260 FNRLDEVEVGDMFYI
+260 FNRLDAVEVGDMFYI

-282 AYKVTDVNV
+282 AYKVTDINV
-291 VLPEETQLLSRVPG
+291 VSPEDTQLLTRVPG

-365 LIVVIIFLMLV
+365 LLVLIIVLLLV
-376 KPWRFIARKK
+376 KPWRFIAKK
-386 LTADDTTM
+386 KSTGDDITM
-394 IETENAQGT
+394 VEAENDQGM

-415 SADSNTVE
+415 SADSDTVE

>member
-1 MMEKETNQNIE
+1 MMEKETNQNTE
-12 SLKENA
+12 SLRENA
-18 TSGAEETM
+18 TSGVKEPAETTGVTEPIGET
-26 EATEVMEPTETVDT
+26 ETAETVEPTKTTETAEPTET
-40 VDTVESTE
+40 TE
-48 TVDTVESAET
+48 T
-58 SETAEAV
+58 
-65 EPTEQTELS
+65 
-74 ESAEMVEPTEQTETS
+74 TEQTETP

-95 TTSSGRKKH
+95 TTSSGRKKR

-125 LGYPFISHT
+125 LGYPLISHT

-140 RGSVVEYDNTVKTM
+140 RGSVVDYDNTVKTM

-159 EAIMQAARDYNS
+159 EAMMQAAREYNS

-178 DMLDNEDVDTEYED
+178 DMLDNEEVDTEYED

-202 GTITIPCIDCNLPI
+202 GTLTIPCIDCNLPV
-216 YHSTK
+216 YHTTK

-260 FNRLDEVEVGDMFYI
+260 FNRLDEVEVGDMFYV

-282 AYKVTDVNV
+282 AYKVTDINI
-291 VLPEETQLLSRVPG
+291 VLPEDTRLLARVPG

-347 DSGITIKT
+347 DSGITSKS
-355 LIVIACAVGM
+355 LIVIACAMGM
-365 LIVVIIFLMLV
+365 LIVLIIILLLV
-376 KPWRFIARKK
+376 KPWRFIAKK
-386 LTADDTTM
+386 KSTADDTDTA
-394 IETENAQGT
+394 ETENSQGIED
-403 QSSEQDISDAEK
+403 SEQDISDAEN
-415 SADSNTVE
+415 SVDSETVE
-423 NADKS
+423 DTDKS

>member
-1 MMEKETNQNIE
+1 MEKETNQNTE
-12 SLKENA
+12 SLRENVL
-18 TSGAEETM
+18 SGV
-26 EATEVMEPTETVDT
+26 EAMTEMGKPTETG
-40 VDTVESTE
+40 
-48 TVDTVESAET
+48 ET
-58 SETAEAV
+58 SETAEPTETGETSETLKPTETTEASETA
-65 EPTEQTELS
+65 EPTE
-74 ESAEMVEPTEQTETS
+74 PTETS
-89 QPSSPS
+89 QPSNPS
-95 TTSSGRKKH
+95 TTSSGRKKR
-104 SLSGKILIASLVVF
+104 SLSSKILIASLVVF

-125 LGYPFISHT
+125 LGYPAISRT

-140 RGSVVEYDNTVKTM
+140 RGSVVDYDNTVKTM

-202 GTITIPCIDCNLPI
+202 GTITIPCIDCNLPV
-216 YHSTK
+216 YHTTK

-260 FNRLDEVEVGDMFYI
+260 FNRLDEVEVGDMFYV

-282 AYKVTDVNV
+282 AYKVTDINV
-291 VLPEETQLLSRVPG
+291 VLPEDTQLLSRVPG

-347 DSGITIKT
+347 DSGITGKL
-355 LIVIACAVGM
+355 LIVIACSVGM
-365 LIVVIIFLMLV
+365 LLVLIIILLLV
-376 KPWRFIARKK
+376 KPWRLIAKK
-386 LTADDTTM
+386 KSTTSNTNM
-394 IETENAQGT
+394 EETENLQGI
-403 QSSEQDISDAEK
+403 QSSEQGISDAEE
-415 SADSNTVE
+415 SVDSETTE
-423 NADKS
+423 NIDKS

>member
-1 MMEKETNQNIE
+1 MMEKETNQNTE

-26 EATEVMEPTETVDT
+26 EETEVMEPTETVDT
-40 VDTVESTE
+40 V
-48 TVDTVESAET
+48 ESAEQT
-58 SETAEAV
+58 KPVEIV
-65 EPTEQTELS
+65 EPTE
-74 ESAEMVEPTEQTETS
+74 PTETPQT
-89 QPSSPS
+89 SSPS
-95 TTSSGRKKH
+95 MTSSGRKKR
-104 SLSGKILIASLVVF
+104 SLSSKILIASLAVF
-118 ALISLCA
+118 AVISLCA

-140 RGSVVEYDNTVKTM
+140 RGSVVSYDNTVKTM
-154 SDSEK
+154 SDSTK

-202 GTITIPCIDCNLPI
+202 GTLTIPCIDCNLPV

-253 ALPGKDL
+253 ALPGKEL

-282 AYKVTDVNV
+282 AYKVTDINV
-291 VLPEETQLLSRVPG
+291 VLPEDTKLLSRVPG

-365 LIVVIIFLMLV
+365 LLVLIIILLLV
-376 KPWRFIARKK
+376 KPWRFIAKK
-386 LTADDTTM
+386 KSTADDTNSV
-394 IETENAQGT
+394 EAENEQGV
-403 QSSEQDISDAEK
+403 QSSEQGISDAEK
-415 SADSNTVE
+415 SVDSETVE
-423 NADKS
+423 NTDKS

>member
-1 MMEKETNQNIE
+1 MMEKETNQNTE
-12 SLKENA
+12 SLRENA
-18 TSGAEETM
+18 TSGVKEPAETTGVTEPIGETA
-26 EATEVMEPTETVDT
+26 EIVETAEPTET
-40 VDTVESTE
+40 TE
-48 TVDTVESAET
+48 T
-58 SETAEAV
+58 
-65 EPTEQTELS
+65 
-74 ESAEMVEPTEQTETS
+74 TEQTETP

-95 TTSSGRKKH
+95 TTSSGRKKR
-104 SLSGKILIASLVVF
+104 SLSSKILIASLVVF

-125 LGYPFISHT
+125 LGYPLISHT

-140 RGSVVEYDNTVKTM
+140 RGSVVDYDNTVKTM

-159 EAIMQAARDYNS
+159 EEMMQAAREYNS

-178 DMLDNEDVDTEYED
+178 DMLDNEDVDTEYEE

-202 GTITIPCIDCNLPI
+202 GTLTIPCIDCNLPV
-216 YHSTK
+216 YHTTK

-260 FNRLDEVEVGDMFYI
+260 FNRLDEVEVGDMFYV

-282 AYKVTDVNV
+282 AYKVTDINI
-291 VLPEETQLLSRVPG
+291 VLPEDTRLLARVPG

-347 DSGITIKT
+347 DSGITSKS
-355 LIVIACAVGM
+355 LIVIVCAVGM
-365 LIVVIIFLMLV
+365 LIVLIIILLLV
-376 KPWRFIARKK
+376 KPWRFIAKK
-386 LTADDTTM
+386 KSTADDTDTAE
-394 IETENAQGT
+394 IENLQGIEDNK
-403 QSSEQDISDAEK
+403 QGISDAEK
-415 SADSNTVE
+415 LADRETVE
-423 NADKS
+423 NSDKSED

>member
-1 MMEKETNQNIE
+1 MMEKETNQNTE

-26 EATEVMEPTETVDT
+26 EETEVMKP
-40 VDTVESTE
+40 TE
-48 TVDTVESAET
+48 TVDTVESAEQT
-58 SETAEAV
+58 KPVEIV
-65 EPTEQTELS
+65 EPTE
-74 ESAEMVEPTEQTETS
+74 PTETPQT
-89 QPSSPS
+89 SSPS
-95 TTSSGRKKH
+95 MTSSGRKKR
-104 SLSGKILIASLVVF
+104 SLSSKILIASLAVF
-118 ALISLCA
+118 AVISLCA

-140 RGSVVEYDNTVKTM
+140 RGSVVGYDNTVKTM
-154 SDSEK
+154 SDSTK

-202 GTITIPCIDCNLPI
+202 GTLTIPCIDCNLPV

-253 ALPGKDL
+253 ALPGKEL

-282 AYKVTDVNV
+282 AYKVTDINV
-291 VLPEETQLLSRVPG
+291 VLPEDTKLLSRVPG

-365 LIVVIIFLMLV
+365 LLVLIIILLLV
-376 KPWRFIARKK
+376 KPWRFIAKK
-386 LTADDTTM
+386 KSTGDDTSSV
-394 IETENAQGT
+394 EAENEQGV

-415 SADSNTVE
+415 SVDSETVE
-423 NADKS
+423 NTDKS

>member
-1 MMEKETNQNIE
+1 MMEKETNQNTE

-26 EATEVMEPTETVDT
+26 EATEVKEP
-40 VDTVESTE
+40 TE
-48 TVDTVESAET
+48 TVDTVESAEQT
-58 SETAEAV
+58 EPVEIV
-65 EPTEQTELS
+65 EPTEL
-74 ESAEMVEPTEQTETS
+74 TETPQTLS
-89 QPSSPS
+89 LSM
-95 TTSSGRKKH
+95 TSSVRKKR
-104 SLSGKILIASLVVF
+104 SLSSKILIASLVVF
-118 ALISLCA
+118 AVISLCA

-159 EAIMQAARDYNS
+159 EEIMQAARDYNS

-202 GTITIPCIDCNLPI
+202 GTLTIPCIDCNLPV

-253 ALPGKDL
+253 ALPGKEL

-282 AYKVTDVNV
+282 AYKVTDINV
-291 VLPEETQLLSRVPG
+291 VLPEDTQLLSRVPG

-335 KTLDDLIDETGA
+335 KTLNDLIDETGA

-365 LIVVIIFLMLV
+365 LLVLIIVLLLV
-376 KPWRFIARKK
+376 KPWRFIAKK
-386 LTADDTTM
+386 KSTGDDTAM
-394 IETENAQGT
+394 VGAENDQGM

-415 SADSNTVE
+415 LADSDTVE